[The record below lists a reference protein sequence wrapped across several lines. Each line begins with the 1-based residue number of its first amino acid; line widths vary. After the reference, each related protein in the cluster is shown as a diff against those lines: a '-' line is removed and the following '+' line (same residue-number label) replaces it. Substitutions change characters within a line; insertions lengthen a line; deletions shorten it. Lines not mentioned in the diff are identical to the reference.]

1 MTFEVLRTVIRAD
14 GSVMCVVNDWENHRI
29 AALATEIGAQF
40 TPGPYHQPLKRR
52 NVRPLDL
59 LRMSNAMFRCSSR
72 LLVVAA
78 RFRPTHVLVPEIFS
92 LTINGPAL
100 LALRA
105 IGVRVI
111 YHMHDTPPRLPSYR
125 RFWRFV
131 GTRLVD
137 EFVCVSKFVAEELCA
152 TGVSS
157 AKISRIYNTLPTR
170 RAALAA
176 SGARE
181 LQRVVYVGQF
191 LPGKGLDVLL
201 DAVALLVARGYD
213 ARLSVIGNAFNWIA
227 PAYESYRERLFAR
240 VGRPDLAGRVDFLG
254 SRDDV
259 LSVMANAGVHCCPS
273 LPEIREAFGLVVL
286 EAKVSGLPS
295 VIFPSGGLPELIED
309 RVDGWISTDISAEGL
324 AEGLEYFIADPKRTL
339 MAGEV
344 ARKSAERFSLGQFR
358 HEWERVFGLVPEKVG
373 VEGHAGRL
381 QCTNAPDR

>member
-1 MTFEVLRTVIRAD
+1 MVNIGGAERMTFEVLRTVIRAD

-40 TPGPYHQPLKRR
+40 IPGPYHQALKRK
-52 NVRPLDL
+52 NVRPSDL
-59 LRMSNAMFRCSSR
+59 LRMSGAILRCSSR

-78 RFRPTHVLVPEIFS
+78 RFKPTHVLIPEIFS
-92 LTINGPAL
+92 LTVNGPAL

-105 IGVRVI
+105 AGVRVI
-111 YHMHDTPPRLPSYR
+111 YQMHDTPPQLSSYQ
-125 RFWRFV
+125 RFWRLI

-137 EFVCVSKFVAEELCA
+137 QFVCVSKFVAEELRA
-152 TGVSS
+152 TGVSP

-170 RAALAA
+170 RATPAA

-181 LQRVVYVGQF
+181 LQRIVYVGQF

-201 DAVALLVARGYD
+201 EAVALLVARGYD
-213 ARLSVIGNAFNWIA
+213 VRLSVIGNAFDWIA
-227 PAYESYRERLFAR
+227 PAYESYRKRLLERAR
-240 VGRPDLAGRVDFLG
+240 RPDLAGRVDFLG

-259 LSVMANAGVHCCPS
+259 LSVMASAGVHCCPS

-309 RVDGWISTDISAEGL
+309 RVDGWISTEISAEGL

-339 MAGEV
+339 MAGEL
-344 ARKSAERFSLGQFR
+344 ARKSAERFSLAQFR
-358 HEWERVFGLVPEKVG
+358 SEWERVFGLVPEKVG
-373 VEGHAGRL
+373 AQGRAG
-381 QCTNAPDR
+381 